1 MGIGLDDFLTWMDG
15 FTERVPLKEMRA
27 RLENLDID
35 LDDVREYVRFSKDR
49 YQRNL
54 LHAGE
59 GYHALILCWR
69 NGQRSPIHDHRG
81 SSCGVRVLAGVA
93 TETLFKRNA
102 KGLVFPVSSR
112 ELPTHGVCGSQD
124 SDIHQVSNLA
134 DGDADLV
141 TLHIYSPPLM
151 VMGTYSLTE
160 ATVGEFADPIFE
172 FASGEGI

>member
-1 MGIGLDDFLTWMDG
+1 MAIGLGEFLEWMDG
-15 FTERVPLKEMRA
+15 FKERVPLKEMRSK
-27 RLENLDID
+27 LEDLNIC
-35 LDDVREYVRFSKDR
+35 LDDVSEYVRFSNDR

-59 GYHALILCWR
+59 GYHALILCWK

-81 SSCGVRVLAGVA
+81 SSCGVRVLSGVA
-93 TETLFKRNA
+93 TETLFKRNT
-102 KGLVFPVSSR
+102 KGLIYPVSSR
-112 ELPTHGVCGSQD
+112 ELPADGVCGSQD
-124 SDIHQVSNLA
+124 SDIHQVSNLQ

-151 VMGTYSLTE
+151 LMGTYSLTE
-160 ATVGEFADPIFE
+160 ETVGEFADPIFA